1 MEHLDTAEITRFLHG
16 QLSPERASVVEK
28 HLAACQQCGEKLSAE
43 SEAVTEVPPGAEV
56 SYATGAVFAAQGSPP
71 ASKPSSSSSSV
82 SSALSSSASL
92 PEAVMQGWAKEG
104 RMPGRGEQVGRYLI
118 LEKVGQGG
126 MGIVYAAWDPDL
138 GRRVAIKLLRTDKQ
152 HAEGRTIGQARL
164 LREAQAMARVSHP
177 QVIPVFDVG
186 TLGDGVFVAMEFVDG
201 TTLKKWVKEKPRP
214 WQEVLDTHLAAGR
227 GLAGAHTAGLV
238 HRDFK
243 PDNVLIG
250 KDGRVRVTDF
260 GLARMADDGPE
271 PPRPALPEGA
281 LENAAPEL
289 VQVTLEGLAVGTLMY
304 MSPEQRRGEAPDAR
318 ADQFS
323 FCVALYWALFGV
335 WPFDRQRGS
344 RDPDYSPPSSHKGTS
359 RPSQRT
365 AGERTIDPATGA
377 FEPPD
382 DSKVPAFITQ
392 AIMRGLSPDPKDRFP
407 TMDALLARLEY
418 RPRTRRRAA
427 SAVAAAVVILGGTSA
442 WYTRQAAEHAA
453 QARALLCSGSEQ
465 KLAGIWDDAARSR
478 VKEGLVATGKPEAA
492 DAAQRV
498 TVVLD
503 GYAKAWVEA
512 STEAC
517 SATRLRGEQTEQLLS
532 LRVVCLERRLQ
543 DLKAVTGVLAAADTA
558 LVPKAVDTAL
568 LLPSLRA
575 CADVASLTQVESL
588 PEAPKAREEI
598 ARVSSQL
605 AELTALTNAGR
616 YTQAKEVADQ
626 ALKAAI
632 ATGYRPLQ
640 AEALLAQGSF
650 EARSADYAQAER
662 HLAQATWTAQ
672 ASRSDEVVARAS
684 SLEVYAISA
693 NPSRF
698 EEAIQWSELAKASIA
713 RLGGNEE
720 LEGDLEA
727 FLGNL
732 YSRADKPEEALTH
745 LERSLQLTDK
755 ALGKDHVRRSG
766 TMMTLGIVYR
776 KLGRYDDALKVLNE
790 AIAIREKANGPTHPH
805 IGSLNYAI
813 AQVLVLTK
821 DLEKALFH
829 ARRALD
835 IRLATYGPEHPE
847 VGDAYDYV
855 GIVLNDA
862 QKPKEALEYFLKALA
877 IKEKVL
883 GKNHRNVIFT
893 AVGAGNSYEAMGQ
906 PERAL
911 PLYYRALE
919 INKTEQS
926 YRGDAYFGIAMSLA
940 QMKGKEAEALDAARK
955 AREAFASVK
964 HPAVQEVDDWLA
976 KHAKSKGKTKTAKR
990 P

>member
-1 MEHLDTAEITRFLHG
+1 MDHLDTAEITRFLRG
-16 QLSPERASVVEK
+16 QLSPERASTVER
-28 HLAACQQCGEKLSAE
+28 HLATCRQCAEQLSAE
-43 SEAVTEVPPGAEV
+43 SEGVTEVPPGAET
-56 SYATGAVFAAQGSPP
+56 SYATGAAFVMQGSPP
-71 ASKPSSSSSSV
+71 ASGPSSSPSSSSPSH
-82 SSALSSSASL
+82 SSASS
-92 PEAVMQGWAKEG
+92 PEPVTPGWVKER
-104 RMPGRGEQVGRYLI
+104 RMPERGEQVGRYLI

-201 TTLKKWVKEKPRP
+201 TTLKKWVKEKERP
-214 WQEVLDTHLAAGR
+214 WQEMLDTFLAAGR

-344 RDPDYSPPSSHKGTS
+344 KGDPDYSPPSSHKGTS

-365 AGERTIDPATGA
+365 GGERTVDPATGA
-377 FEPPD
+377 FAPP
-382 DSKVPAFITQ
+382 SEVKVPAFITQ
-392 AIMRGLSPDPKDRFP
+392 AIMRGLAPDPKDRFP
-407 TMDALLARLEY
+407 TMDALLSRLEY

-427 SAVAAAVVILGGTSA
+427 GAVAAALVVLGGTSA
-442 WYTRQAAEHAA
+442 WYTRQAAHEAA
-453 QARALLCSGSEQ
+453 RSRALLCSGSEK
-465 KLAGIWDDAARSR
+465 KLAGIWDDASRNR

-492 DAAQRV
+492 DVAQRV
-498 TVVLD
+498 TGVLD
-503 GYAKAWVEA
+503 SYAKAWVEA

-543 DLKAVTGVLAAADTA
+543 DLKAVTGVLAAADTE
-558 LVPKAVDTAL
+558 LVPKAVDTAS

-588 PEAPKAREEI
+588 PDAPKAREEI
-598 ARVSSQL
+598 ARISGQL

-626 ALKAAI
+626 ALKAAL

-640 AEALLAQGSF
+640 ADALLAQGSF
-650 EARSADYAQAER
+650 EARSSDYVQAER

-684 SLEVYAISA
+684 SLEVFTISV

-698 EEAIQWSELAKASIA
+698 DEAIQWSELAKASIA
-713 RLGGNEE
+713 RLGGNDE

-755 ALGKDHVRRSG
+755 ALGKDHVRRAG

-805 IGSLNYAI
+805 IGSLHYAI
-813 AQVLVLTK
+813 AQVLVITG
-821 DLEKALFH
+821 DNEKARLH
-829 ARRALD
+829 AQRALD
-835 IRLATYGPEHPE
+835 IRLATFGPEHPE
-847 VGDAYDYV
+847 VAAAYDYV
-855 GIVLNDA
+855 GIALNAA

-883 GKNHRNVIFT
+883 GKNHRTVTFSV
-893 AVGAGNSYEAMGQ
+893 VGAANAYQSLGQ

-911 PLYYRALE
+911 PLYYRSLE
-919 INKTEQS
+919 INKQEQGS
-926 YRGDAYFGIAMSLA
+926 RGDAYFGIAMSLD
-940 QMKGKEAEALDAARK
+940 QMKRKDAEVLDAARK
-955 AREAFASVK
+955 AREAFASVQE
-964 HPAVQEVDDWLA
+964 PAVQEVDDWLA
-976 KHAKSKGKTKTAKR
+976 KRAKAKGKTKTAKR

>member
-1 MEHLDTAEITRFLHG
+1 MEHLDAAEVTRYLRG
-16 QLSPERASVVEK
+16 QLSPDRASTVER
-28 HLAACQQCGEKLSAE
+28 HLATCRQCSDQVAAE
-43 SEAVTEVPPGAEV
+43 SEGVTEVPPGAET
-56 SYATGAVFAAQGSPP
+56 SYATGAAFAMPGSPP
-71 ASKPSSSSSSV
+71 ASGPPPSSSPPSSSV
-82 SSALSSSASL
+82 SSSS
-92 PEAVMQGWAKEG
+92 PEPVMPGWVKEG
-104 RMPGRGEQVGRYLI
+104 RMPDRGEQVGRYLI

-201 TTLKKWVKEKPRP
+201 TTLKKWVKEKQRP
-214 WQEVLDTHLAAGR
+214 WQEVLDTFMAAGR

-250 KDGRVRVTDF
+250 RDGRVRVTDF

-344 RDPDYSPPSSHKGTS
+344 NRDPDYSPPSSHKGTS

-365 AGERTIDPATGA
+365 GGERTVDPATGA
-377 FEPPD
+377 FEPPS
-382 DSKVPAFITQ
+382 DSKVPPFITQ
-392 AIMRGLSPDPKDRFP
+392 ALMRGLAPDPKDRFP
-407 TMDALLARLEY
+407 SMDALLSRLEY

-427 SAVAAAVVILGGTSA
+427 GAVAAALVVLGGTSA
-442 WYTRQAAEHAA
+442 WYARQAAEQAA
-453 QARALLCSGSEQ
+453 QSRALLCSGSEK
-465 KLAGIWDDAARSR
+465 KLAGIWDDAARNQ
-478 VKEGLVATGKPEAA
+478 VKAGLVATGRPEAA
-492 DAAQRV
+492 DVAQRV
-498 TVVLD
+498 TGVLD

-517 SATRLRGEQTEQLLS
+517 SATRLRGEQTEQMLS

-543 DLKAVTGVLAAADTA
+543 DLKAVTGVLAAADTE
-558 LVPKAVDTAL
+558 LVPKAVDTVS

-588 PEAPKAREEI
+588 PDSPKAREEI
-598 ARVSSQL
+598 ARVSAQL

-640 AEALLAQGSF
+640 AEALLGQGLF
-650 EARSADYAQAER
+650 EVRSADYAQAER
-662 HLAQATWTAQ
+662 HLAQALWSAQ

-684 SLEVYAISA
+684 SLEVFAISA

-755 ALGKDHVRRSG
+755 ALGKDHIRRAG

-776 KLGRYDDALKVLNE
+776 KLGRYDDAIKVFNE
-790 AIAIREKANGPTHPH
+790 AITLREKTSGPAHPQ
-805 IGSLNYAI
+805 IGSLHYAI
-813 AQVLVLTK
+813 CQVLLLTG
-821 DLEKALFH
+821 DNEKAKLH
-829 ARRALD
+829 AQRALD
-835 IRLATYGPEHPE
+835 IRLATFGPEHAE
-847 VGDAYDYV
+847 VGNAYDMV
-855 GIVLNDA
+855 GSALNA
-862 QKPKEALEYFLKALA
+862 ANKPQEALEYFLKALA

-883 GKNHRNVIFT
+883 GKNHRNVMFS
-893 AVGAGNSYEAMGQ
+893 AVGVANAYQAMGQ

-919 INKTEQS
+919 LNKQEQS

-940 QMKGKEAEALDAARK
+940 QMKGKDAEALDAARK

-964 HPAVQEVDDWLA
+964 DPGAQEVDDWLA
-976 KHAKSKGKTKTAKR
+976 KRAKSKGKSRTVKR